1 MRAREF
7 RTKLNS
13 LLRKAERLPKEA
25 SLAYLRSLEEA
36 RDAYDEAIML
46 TMNERMED
54 ELRKVK
60 KRI

>member
-25 SLAYLRSLEEA
+25 SLVYLRSLEEA
-36 RDAYDEAIML
+36 RNAYDEAIML